1 VCPAR
6 RDCPLGARV
15 LIAFIGLVISE
26 GMPLVPVPE
35 SVKRA
40 GGRELKEFKKGRLV
54 FDQGACEA
62 CHRIGDQGN
71 AGPGPSL
78 THVGSKL
85 SMRHIEHALV
95 DPSAP
100 MPAFTNLPRAKFHAL
115 VKFLSLLR

>member
-1 VCPAR
+1 
-6 RDCPLGARV
+6 
-15 LIAFIGLVISE
+15 
-26 GMPLVPVPE
+26 MPLVPVPE